1 MGFVG
6 VFDSFV
12 GQKYTPLI
20 TGKESRMN
28 CHYHPDREAVFVCEL
43 CGRPICAECAT
54 TLRGRV
60 MCSQCKLKVADRV
73 LRKLN
78 EKKESEE
85 SRFAYSWPIAMILI
99 SIPFFIIFSLVGIKE
114 LLFIPAI
121 LFGIGVTILFM
132 VILARKRQ
140 PKQYKEQSK
149 PTRKKV
155 MGWTLFGVSVLCLV
169 VWSPISAFLYNNMS
183 IGIVVLQIIA
193 PIIGIIVGCKL
204 AEW

>member
-1 MGFVG
+1 
-6 VFDSFV
+6 
-12 GQKYTPLI
+12 
-20 TGKESRMN
+20 MN

-60 MCSQCKLKVADRV
+60 MCNQCKLKVTDRV
-73 LRKLN
+73 LRKLK
-78 EKKESEE
+78 KKESEE

-99 SIPFFIIFSLVGIKE
+99 SVPFFIIFSLVGIKE

-121 LFGIGVTILFM
+121 LFGIGVIILFM
-132 VILARKRQ
+132 VVLARKRQ
-140 PKQYKEQSK
+140 PKQYKGQSK
-149 PTRKKV
+149 LTRKKV
-155 MGWTLFGVSVLCLV
+155 MGWTLFGVSVLSLV
-169 VWSPISAFLYNNMS
+169 IWPPISVFFYNNMN
-183 IGIVVLQIIA
+183 IGIIVLQIIV